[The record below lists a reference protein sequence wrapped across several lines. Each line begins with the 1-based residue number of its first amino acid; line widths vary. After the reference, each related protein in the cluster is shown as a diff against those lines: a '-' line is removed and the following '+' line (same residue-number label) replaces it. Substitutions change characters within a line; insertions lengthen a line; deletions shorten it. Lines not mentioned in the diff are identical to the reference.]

1 MNVKKLTILTI
12 LCGIQLTI
20 HAQSTPNFL
29 NDFNAKR
36 IKTTNNGFYSLLAW
50 SGGNI
55 LYSGLSLA
63 KSHPENA
70 VFHRTNIL
78 WSTVNVGISLPALL
92 ALKKEA
98 ARSLSY
104 SESFDKQLYT
114 EKLYL
119 VNTAID
125 LVYVAGA
132 LYFKESRF
140 SARTT
145 KPNAYYNKVAAAIL
159 IQGAFLFVYDTI
171 LYAIHTRHRK
181 KEFVMKTF

>member
-1 MNVKKLTILTI
+1 MNAKKLTILTI
-12 LCGIQLTI
+12 LCTLQLSI
-20 HAQSTPNFL
+20 IAQTKPNFL

-36 IKTTNNGFYSLLAW
+36 IKTTGKGFYSLLAW

-63 KSHPENA
+63 KNSPENA

-78 WSTVNVGISLPALL
+78 WSTINVGISLPALL
-92 ALKKEA
+92 ALRTEA
-98 ARSLSY
+98 ARSLTY
-104 SESFDKQLYT
+104 NESFDKQIFT

-125 LVYVAGA
+125 IVYVASA

-140 SARTT
+140 SARTK
-145 KPNAYYNKVAAAIL
+145 KPSAYYNQVAAAIL
-159 IQGAFLFVYDTI
+159 FQGAFLFVYDTI
-171 LYAIHTRHRK
+171 LYAIHTHHRK